1 MSKTNAVII
10 TESVPEIPKRIT
22 IDDNTFLMIE
32 DVKIII
38 TEYDTELDPLSASR
52 RFPHGYTVGVKVEA
66 RKFTCSGS
74 LMKRADATEQYGMY
88 VDLPE
93 DSKVSDI
100 KSAILSMTERFSK
113 AETYTDDC

>member
-1 MSKTNAVII
+1 MIFSGRIKKAKAAS
-10 TESVPEIPKRIT
+10 ERRIT

-38 TEYDTELDPLSASR
+38 TEYDKDLDPLGAVR
-52 RFPHGYTVGVKVEA
+52 CLQHGYTVGVKVTV
-66 RKFTCSGS
+66 RKFTCSDS
-74 LMKRADATEQYGMY
+74 LMKRANETAQYGMY

-113 AETYTDDC
+113 AEAYTDDC